1 MNPID
6 ILDNVGTTPLVK
18 LKMDTHLNLNV
29 YAKLEFSNPTGSVKD
44 RAASYLLK
52 TLLERKEINNETTI
66 IESTS
71 GNFGIALAAYC
82 KKNGLA
88 FIAVV
93 DPNIQPVNEML
104 IRSFGAQIV
113 KVTVPD
119 VNGGYLLTRIK
130 KVKEILATIK
140 NSYWVNQ
147 YSNLLNANAYFTTLG
162 DEICKSFDK
171 VDYLFMGI
179 SSGGTIT
186 GVSQKIKQQFPKA
199 KIIAVDIEGSV
210 IFGGSPQKRF
220 IPGIGSSMR
229 PVILQSAF
237 IDEHILISEKA
248 TIDGCKDLLKYENI
262 FAGGS
267 SGSVYMAI
275 KKYFTTHEYIEG
287 STVVTLFP
295 DRGERYID
303 TIYNEKW
310 CSKFQIEKDVRNIKI
325 S

>member
-1 MNPID
+1 
-6 ILDNVGTTPLVK
+6 
-18 LKMDTHLNLNV
+18 
-29 YAKLEFSNPTGSVKD
+29 
-44 RAASYLLK
+44 
-52 TLLERKEINNETTI
+52 
-66 IESTS
+66 
-71 GNFGIALAAYC
+71 
-82 KKNGLA
+82 
-88 FIAVV
+88 
-93 DPNIQPVNEML
+93 ML